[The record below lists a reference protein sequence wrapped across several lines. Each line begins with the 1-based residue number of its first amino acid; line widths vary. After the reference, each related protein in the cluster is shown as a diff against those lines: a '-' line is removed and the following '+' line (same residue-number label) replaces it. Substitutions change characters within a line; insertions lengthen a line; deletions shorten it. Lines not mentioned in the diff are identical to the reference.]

1 MIFSKLIFLTACV
14 GSTSLPLPSPAPEL
28 DSWKHSL
35 QGDRYCPGDFSKRE
49 RIWVILDQYYFG
61 CLIFGIVLDLWRD
74 SLSGIKCYQLTF
86 LKENEIQDVLDFFF
100 FFGGGEFW
108 TLGETLRQATGD
120 FSKKIRIGNF
130 GSKLRA
136 EGYRRVRM
144 RLKMDG
150 SGPEQRNFIAV
161 AKIINISCRRK
172 WDQFWAKI
180 GIFLQSFF
188 G

>member
-1 MIFSKLIFLTACV
+1 MS
-14 GSTSLPLPSPAPEL
+14 
-28 DSWKHSL
+28 HS
-35 QGDRYCPGDFSKRE
+35 
-49 RIWVILDQYYFG
+49 V
-61 CLIFGIVLDLWRD
+61 
-74 SLSGIKCYQLTF
+74 
-86 LKENEIQDVLDFFF
+86 
-100 FFGGGEFW
+100 
-108 TLGETLRQATGD
+108 GETLRQATGD

-180 GIFLQSFF
+180 GIFTKFLWLICQLHPYFAS
-188 G
+188 